1 MYQVRHAPNLFVG
14 GSRYSCKALRPRS
27 AAMTHVRRAGRQ
39 SYHVQS
45 IPKAPRSPA
54 HYDLSTLPKG
64 KTWECNGNVYT
75 GVLRCGG
82 AITSES
88 FRRTPEHFRDRIPS
102 VLHSVVV
109 CPVRG

>member
-1 MYQVRHAPNLFVG
+1 MYQVRHAPNLFVWG
-14 GSRYSCKALRPRS
+14 VALQLQS
-27 AAMTHVRRAGRQ
+27 FKTAVRRHDPCPPRGPPVVP
-39 SYHVQS
+39 VQS

-88 FRRTPEHFRDRIPS
+88 FRRTPAHFRDRIPS

>member
-75 GVLRCGG
+75 GVMECFVVG
-82 AITSES
+82 ARSRQSRFGAHRHI
-88 FRRTPEHFRDRIPS
+88 S
-102 VLHSVVV
+102 VIGFLACYIVW
-109 CPVRG
+109 